1 MVWLYSFIFQI
12 HINSEYGEF
21 GGHVNYYMYHGGTN
35 FGFMNGANWNVG
47 QESGRFEYQPVT
59 TSYDYDAP
67 LSEHGNM
74 TEKCTISQQL
84 FRDIVGIDIP
94 DVDVE
99 SEPPTA
105 SHQSVTATQG
115 AQLWRNLAQAEKVEA
130 SEPMPMEFLPVNK
143 NRGQAYGYVL
153 YEVRSILT
161 LTIFIVHSGHNSIS
175 LP

>member
-1 MVWLYSFIFQI
+1 
-12 HINSEYGEF
+12 
-21 GGHVNYYMYHGGTN
+21 MYHGGTN

-105 SHQSVTATQG
+105 SRQSAKTGDRRTVTFYMR
-115 AQLWRNLAQAEKVEA
+115 QLLNCRK
-130 SEPMPMEFLPVNK
+130 
-143 NRGQAYGYVL
+143 
-153 YEVRSILT
+153 EVIQL
-161 LTIFIVHSGHNSIS
+161 II
-175 LP
+175 

>member
-1 MVWLYSFIFQI
+1 MWLYSFIFQI

-35 FGFMNGANWNVG
+35 FGWMNGANWNVG

-74 TEKCTISQQL
+74 TEKCTVSQQL

-99 SEPPTA
+99 STPPTV
-105 SHQSVTATQG
+105 SHEPVSATQG
-115 AQLWRNLAQAEKVEA
+115 AQLWRNLAQTEKVEG
-130 SEPMPMEFLPVNK
+130 SEPMAMEFLPVNK
-143 NRGQAYGYVL
+143 DRGQPYGYVL
-153 YEVRSILT
+153 YEVTSTLT
-161 LTIFIVHSGHNSIS
+161 LTLFIVHFDHNSIP
-175 LP
+175 LG